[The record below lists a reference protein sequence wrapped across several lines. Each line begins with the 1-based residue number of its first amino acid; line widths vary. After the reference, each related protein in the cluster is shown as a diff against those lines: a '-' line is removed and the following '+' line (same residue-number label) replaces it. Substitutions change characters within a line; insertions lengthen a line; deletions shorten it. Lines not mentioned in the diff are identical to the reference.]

1 VYRLRKKLENTG
13 VAIVT
18 LRGLGYLLEAKATA
32 CEARADASAGGG
44 VTIRPNLRTQV
55 ALWLLLPLLGLLAL
69 DSWLTY
75 QRAMSAAHVAFDR
88 TLSSSLKSIR
98 EGVRL
103 NDGEIEVD
111 LPYLALEMFES
122 GDGGKIYYLIRDDR
136 GRTITGYP
144 DLPLPRA
151 ARCSSRSTTTSCI
164 AASSCGWPR
173 WVPVHDVPSAQTR
186 IVWVM
191 VGETIEAR
199 QALAREIL
207 TGSLLQEGLLVVLAL
222 GIVWLGV
229 GRGLRPL
236 NRLSAT
242 VAARSDGDPTPLDTA
257 GMPSELAPL
266 VESINLYIAR
276 TQRMQLARRRFFA
289 DAAHQL
295 KTPLAAVQA
304 GVELALRPDEQ
315 PARLRICG
323 ARTAPC
329 AGGEDRPAIAVA
341 VAARFGQR
349 PRGRA
354 SAGRAA
360 PDRPQRDARL
370 VAGRACA
377 RHRPRL
383 RARRRRRRTRSAGP
397 ARRTD
402 RQPDRQRD
410 PLRGRPRGDHRAR
423 VARRRARA
431 PRRDRR
437 RAGHSAGERDAV
449 FERFH
454 RGSTTQTIEGTGLG
468 LSIVRE
474 IARVHRGQRDAR
486 RCGRR
491 GLIVTV
497 WLSVLPEAGRP
508 GRDWWWRPS
517 G

>member
-1 VYRLRKKLENTG
+1 M
-13 VAIVT
+13 
-18 LRGLGYLLEAKATA
+18 
-32 CEARADASAGGG
+32 
-44 VTIRPNLRTQV
+44 TIRPNLRTQV

-122 GDGGKIYYLIRDDR
+122 GDGGKIYYLIREDN

-144 DLPLPRA
+144 DLPLPQGSDAGDGALFVTRYYDVVYRGERLRMA
-151 ARCSSRSTTTSCI
+151 ALR
-164 AASSCGWPR
+164 
-173 WVPVHDVPSAQTR
+173 VPVHDVPTAQTR

-207 TGSLLQEGLLVVLAL
+207 AGSLLQEGLLVVLAL

-242 VAARSDGDPTPLDTA
+242 VAARSEDDPTPLDTG

-266 VESINLYIAR
+266 VDSINQYIGR
-276 TQRMQLARRRFFA
+276 TQRMQVARRRFFA

-315 PARLRICG
+315 PRVNVHLRRVNGAVRQAAKIVQQLLSLSRLDSDSGHAVAHQPVALHRLARSVTLDWSPVARARGIDLGFEHEGNVEVHGQPDLLGEMIGNLIDNAIRYAGDRAVITVRVSRDGAQARLDVIDNG
-323 ARTAPC
+323 P
-329 AGGEDRPAIAVA
+329 GIPED
-341 VAARFGQR
+341 
-349 PRGRA
+349 
-354 SAGRAA
+354 
-360 PDRPQRDARL
+360 
-370 VAGRACA
+370 
-377 RHRPRL
+377 
-383 RARRRRRRTRSAGP
+383 
-397 ARRTD
+397 
-402 RQPDRQRD
+402 
-410 PLRGRPRGDHRAR
+410 
-423 VARRRARA
+423 
-431 PRRDRR
+431 
-437 RAGHSAGERDAV
+437 ERDAV

-454 RGSTTQTIEGTGLG
+454 RGSKTQTVEGTGLG

-474 IARVHRGQRDAR
+474 VARVHQGRVVLADAA
-486 RCGRR
+486 GG
-491 GLIVTV
+491 GLIVTIE
-497 WLSVLPEAGRP
+497 LPAASDEAGR
-508 GRDWWWRPS
+508 GA
-517 G
+517 